1 MKQNI
6 FFIEPTDCTFST
18 PSKIGNLLM
27 NRLVVDEDASFEI
40 LKILEFS
47 KEDSK
52 SNFHSLFARKISNHA
67 CIPLF
72 CVSFLFNYYKTGINT
87 EHHASNKSQNINII
101 FSQNLNSNKQKFQR
115 KIGKWRRY
123 LR

>member
-1 MKQNI
+1 MSKFMKQNI

-47 KEDSK
+47 KEDST
-52 SNFHSLFARKISNHA
+52 SNFYYWQKLQHRKSKGTGFIIINLHSGQPQSI
-67 CIPLF
+67 
-72 CVSFLFNYYKTGINT
+72 
-87 EHHASNKSQNINII
+87 
-101 FSQNLNSNKQKFQR
+101 
-115 KIGKWRRY
+115 Y
-123 LR
+123 L